1 MLMEL
6 AKIIAEVKLQPL
18 VTAGESNVKGCYIG
32 DLLSNVM
39 AKAKEGDIWLTVQ
52 THRNVVAVAHL
63 LNMSG
68 IVVVEGHV
76 PHPETIE
83 KAQEEGIA
91 LLATKKSAYEVACV
105 LYSLGLGRA
114 E

>member
-6 AKIIAEVKLQPL
+6 AKIIAEIELQPL
-18 VTAGESNVKGCYIG
+18 VTAGESDVKGCYIG

-39 AKAKEGDIWLTVQ
+39 AKAREGDIWLTVQ

-63 LNMSG
+63 LNMAG
-68 IVVVEGHV
+68 IVIVEGHV
-76 PHPETIE
+76 PQPETIE

-105 LYSLGLGRA
+105 MYSLGLGRT